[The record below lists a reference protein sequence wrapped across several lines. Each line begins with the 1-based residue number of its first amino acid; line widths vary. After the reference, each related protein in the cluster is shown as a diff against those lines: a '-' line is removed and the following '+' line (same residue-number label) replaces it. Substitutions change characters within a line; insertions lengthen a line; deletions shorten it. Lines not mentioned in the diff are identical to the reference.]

1 MSEKIEIEK
10 FLGLAKPVIP
20 LERGQLV
27 ALHHDYS
34 VIAAEKFMEARFR
47 PHGEFT
53 TPTFNDFKDFVIAEG
68 GKDTPILLIKMT

>member
-34 VIAAEKFMEARFR
+34 VIAAEKFMDARFR

-53 TPTFNDFKDFVIAEG
+53 TPTLEKEFETLEQAVTYCLEQAND
-68 GKDTPILLIKMT
+68 